1 MDFWTE
7 LVKIVVSNGIFAML
21 FVFLFFYQLKDS
33 AKREESYRQTIE
45 SLTDHLYVLEQ
56 VRDEIRELKSLVSGG
71 EDEEKNKILWFL
83 DGTCGCCG
91 CTY

>member
-7 LVKIVVSNGIFAML
+7 LVKIIVSNGIFAML

-45 SLTDHLYVLEQ
+45 SLTDHLDVLEQ
-56 VRDEIRELKSLVSGG
+56 VRDELRELKSLVTGG
-71 EDEEKNKILWFL
+71 EDEE
-83 DGTCGCCG
+83 
-91 CTY
+91 

>member
-71 EDEEKNKILWFL
+71 EDEE
-83 DGTCGCCG
+83 
-91 CTY
+91 

>member
-7 LVKIVVSNGIFAML
+7 LVKIIVSNGIFAML

-33 AKREESYRQTIE
+33 AKREESYKQTIE
-45 SLTDHLYVLEQ
+45 SLTDHLDVLEQ

-71 EDEEKNKILWFL
+71 EDEE
-83 DGTCGCCG
+83 
-91 CTY
+91 

>member
-7 LVKIVVSNGIFAML
+7 LVKIIVSNGIFAML

-56 VRDEIRELKSLVSGG
+56 VRDEIRELKSLVTGG
-71 EDEEKNKILWFL
+71 EDEE
-83 DGTCGCCG
+83 
-91 CTY
+91 